1 MAVNFYLNSRGDKH
15 GDFPIRVSIAIGGIR
30 LLTSVGYSINP
41 AKWDSSKQ
49 KVRQGASNAKG
60 ITYNVINSHLNNI
73 VQQSIDFENKC
84 LTEKLKVTKELIQQN
99 ISTNKNKLDEVA
111 SV

>member
-41 AKWDSSKQ
+41 AKWDNFFK
-49 KVRQGASNAKG
+49 A
-60 ITYNVINSHLNNI
+60 
-73 VQQSIDFENKC
+73 
-84 LTEKLKVTKELIQQN
+84 TE
-99 ISTNKNKLDEVA
+99 
-111 SV
+111 

>member
-41 AKWDSSKQ
+41 AKWDSFIT
-49 KVRQGASNAKG
+49 VTTRHLVANA
-60 ITYNVINSHLNNI
+60 
-73 VQQSIDFENKC
+73 DFT
-84 LTEKLKVTKELIQQN
+84 L
-99 ISTNKNKLDEVA
+99 
-111 SV
+111 